1 MRLILILIAGIY
13 ALNGA
18 NMLVMPKFWFD
29 AVPGVS
35 MLGPYNT
42 HFIRDV
48 GLLYLV
54 TAGAFWWASARPGRM
69 AGLLVAAAW
78 PTVHAVYHLQM
89 WIARGL
95 PFDLI
100 AWVNILV
107 IQAPAWAGIYCAY
120 RLYKQ
125 SLSTSG

>member
-1 MRLILILIAGIY
+1 MRFTLIFIAGVY
-13 ALNGA
+13 ALNGV
-18 NMLVMPKFWFD
+18 NMVVMPKFWYD
-29 AVPGVS
+29 IIPGVS

-54 TAGAFWWASARPGRM
+54 VSGAFWWAISRPGRM

-78 PTVHAVYHLQM
+78 PAVHAIYHLQM
-89 WIARGL
+89 WAARGL
-95 PFDLI
+95 PFDLV
-100 AWVNILV
+100 ALVNILG
-107 IQAPAWAGIYCAY
+107 IQAPAWAGLYCAF

-125 SLSTSG
+125 NLSMSG